1 MLHNIILLG
10 MRLKDIHTEIL
21 VCLLLNHVSSRIKS
35 HMDTRLIIRDRSIAW
50 YNVSYIFATS
60 SLEDRG
66 LKAIKYVPC
75 SCSKYKS
82 MHCVVLYDFY
92 MFFGLLRQYSKT

>member
-10 MRLKDIHTEIL
+10 MRLKDIHMEIL

-60 SLEDRG
+60 SLGELG
-66 LKAIKYVPC
+66 LKAIKYVLDTNR
-75 SCSKYKS
+75 YI
-82 MHCVVLYDFY
+82 VWFLYDFY
-92 MFFGLLRQYSKT
+92 MMFFGILRQYSKT